1 MEEGWWVRWVGRID
15 WGRAGEK
22 IHIREGEQAEYKK
35 QETSSTDFSQMMDLP
50 VGEARR
56 KAVLEYH

>member
-1 MEEGWWVRWVGRID
+1 MGRID

-50 VGEARR
+50 VGEASQ